1 MKNRLIITISD
12 HKGTKSFNLHKL
24 VKQIALFSFLC
35 IVALIIGAIYFI
47 KYLNN
52 EIGTIETTKK
62 EEIKRLEIKEQKLI
76 TQNRLNSLKIKD
88 TLNDLEEL
96 SSTLEEIE
104 EIIGIKNEEKLNP
117 IKRVEVAKMT
127 LVEKMRLLRI
137 VPNGKPLESIIITAN
152 FGTRKHPIT
161 KKKQFHRGLDLRAKR
176 KTPIYAT
183 ADGVVKYVQSKNIGN
198 YGRMIIISHN
208 YGFETVFAHL
218 LKTKVKIGDIVN
230 KGDIIGLTGNSG
242 RSTGP
247 HLHYEVRFASR
258 VFNPKS
264 FIQWDLK
271 NYETIFKKENRI
283 PWESLI
289 NLMKK
294 QQKNLGQQ

>member
-35 IVALIIGAIYFI
+35 IVALIIGTIYFI

-52 EIGTIETTKK
+52 EIDTIQTTKK

-76 TQNRLNSLKIKD
+76 TQNKLNSLKIKD

-127 LVEKMRLLRI
+127 LVEKMRLLRV
-137 VPNGKPLESIIITAN
+137 VPNGKPLESIIVTAN
-152 FGTRKHPIT
+152 FGTRKHPVT

-198 YGRMIIISHN
+198 YGRMIILSHN

-218 LKTKVKIGDIVN
+218 IKTKVKIGDIVN

-258 VFNPKS
+258 VFSPKS

-294 QQKNLGQQ
+294 QQKNLDQQ

>member
-35 IVALIIGAIYFI
+35 IGALIIGAIYFI

-52 EIGTIETTKK
+52 EIDTIETTKK

-137 VPNGKPLESIIITAN
+137 VPNGKPLESIIVTAN

-218 LKTKVKIGDIVN
+218 IKTKVKIGDIVN

-294 QQKNLGQQ
+294 QQKNLDQQ